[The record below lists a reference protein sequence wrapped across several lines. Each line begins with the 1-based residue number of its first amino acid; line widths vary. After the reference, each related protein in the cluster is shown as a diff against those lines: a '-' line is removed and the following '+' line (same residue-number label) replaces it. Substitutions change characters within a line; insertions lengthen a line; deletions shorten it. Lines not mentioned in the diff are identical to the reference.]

1 MVRFRIRLP
10 LNWEQIGL
18 NFSAARSARLL
29 SHRLVEPECRLPID
43 SWHVIYAALCYHSLL
58 PQLATSVSQKAFH
71 VHKLYSTMMR
81 ELVTVIIPAY
91 NAGATLDQTLQS
103 VRSQSY
109 RDIEILVVDD
119 GSHDHTP
126 SIAARHA
133 AADGRIRLI
142 SQANGGVASA
152 RNKGIA
158 EANGK
163 LIAPIDA
170 DDLWAS
176 TKLEKQIAIMAEGG
190 PSVGLVYCWYAIID
204 AENFIKGIAKPT
216 SSGRVLSHLCENNF
230 VGNGSSPL
238 MRRDV
243 VLTAGGYNT
252 HLRAVGA
259 QGCEDWLLYLRIA
272 EKHEFRVVE
281 ECLLGYRMIPGSMSR
296 DGRQMLRSLRHVT
309 SLVLERNPELSQ
321 NLVKGDFNLSAW
333 LFRRAMSGRSVST
346 AAQVAA
352 IVSKT
357 HPQRFVFN
365 FIPEMVRLSF
375 AALYRWIRRAPKSR
389 FVIGK
394 VSTNQPQAQSPDQI
408 EPVAPS
414 C

>member
-1 MVRFRIRLP
+1 
-10 LNWEQIGL
+10 
-18 NFSAARSARLL
+18 
-29 SHRLVEPECRLPID
+29 
-43 SWHVIYAALCYHSLL
+43 
-58 PQLATSVSQKAFH
+58 
-71 VHKLYSTMMR
+71 MMR

-109 RDIEILVVDD
+109 RDIEILIVDD
-119 GSHDHTP
+119 GSRDQTP

-133 AADGRIRLI
+133 AADRRVRLI

-158 EANGK
+158 EARGT
-163 LIAPIDA
+163 LIAPVDA

-176 TKLEKQIAIMAEGG
+176 TKLEKQIATMAEGG
-190 PSVGLVYCWYAIID
+190 PGVGLVYCWYAIID
-204 AENFIKGIAKPT
+204 ADNFIKGIAKPT

-230 VGNGSSPL
+230 VGNGSSAL
-238 MRRDV
+238 MRKDV
-243 VLTAGGYNT
+243 VLAAGGYST
-252 HLRAVGA
+252 QLRAVGA

-272 EKHEFRVVE
+272 ENHEFRVVA

-309 SLVLERNPELSQ
+309 GQVLESNPELSQ
-321 NLVKGDFNLSAW
+321 HLVKGDFNLSAW
-333 LFRRAMSGRSVST
+333 LFRRAISGRSVFT
-346 AAQVAA
+346 AAHLAA

-357 HPQRFVFN
+357 HPSRFVFF
-365 FIPEMVRLSF
+365 FIPEMVQRSF
-375 AALYRWIRRAPKSR
+375 AALYRWMRRAPKSR

-394 VSTNQPQAQSPDQI
+394 VSESTPST
-408 EPVAPS
+408 VARPGRAS
-414 C
+414 CN